1 MDLFVSS
8 LSLSASYRDYISVV
22 PVVPEILV
30 AKVLDIFHQSS
41 GHFGIS
47 TMLHKT
53 KSTVLFPKLYLGH
66 ISFL

>member
-8 LSLSASYRDYISVV
+8 LSPSASYRDDISVV
-22 PVVPEILV
+22 PVVPESLV
-30 AKVLDIFHQSS
+30 VKALDIFPQSS

-53 KSTVLFPKLYLGH
+53 KSTVLFPKVYWGH